1 MLHFQCGCVRLGVLF
16 KAMMNCWND
25 RKNLRSLLLTFTAS
39 VLLLSFSSSCVIT
52 QSSESQPA
60 TTSAPAATVPVVR
73 PEVDIASWYGE
84 HNQDPETHAML
95 VETLAPGRLI
105 TSHNADKL
113 FNPASIIKLATSLVA
128 LRRLGPDYRFEV
140 KVYAD
145 GTLDDRGVFKGQL
158 YVIGGAP
165 TFGDAAAN
173 MMAKELRD
181 MGVKRVDGTLNVS
194 QDFCFNFSN
203 SPEESAE
210 RLIKAL
216 KLEGAQ
222 PEVAISDAP
231 VGEVLLTFY
240 SHPLREIL
248 LYMNAHSSN
257 FVADRVGNLVG
268 GPAGVQQFLIDEL
281 KLAPAEVQ
289 LATVSGREQNR
300 MNARG
305 IMTVLRALVDET
317 KRHGLKPS
325 DILPVADEDNGTLR
339 RRFTG
344 TSLEGAVLGKTGTLT
359 PEVDGG
365 MVSLAGIVYTEDAG
379 ELAFVMLDQ
388 GDRLA
393 ENRDAEDK
401 LLEDVVGRRAR
412 PRPVPIE
419 TPRDLLSASSMRI
432 ERRGALQKGRK
443 AA

>member
-1 MLHFQCGCVRLGVLF
+1 MSNQGVCP
-16 KAMMNCWND
+16 K
-25 RKNLRSLLLTFTAS
+25 KLRSLFLAFTAS
-39 VLLLSFSSSCVIT
+39 LALLSLCSTSCVVT
-52 QSSESQPA
+52 RSTETNPQPA
-60 TTSAPAATVPVVR
+60 ASAPATATAPAIK
-73 PEVDIASWYGE
+73 PEVDVASWYTE
-84 HNQDPETHAML
+84 RNEDPEAHSVL
-95 VETLAPGRLI
+95 IESLAPGRVI

-113 FNPASIIKLATSLVA
+113 FNPASIIKLTTSLAA
-128 LRRLGPDYRFEV
+128 LRKLGADYRFEV
-140 KVYAD
+140 KLYAS
-145 GTLDDRGVFKGQL
+145 GTLDDKGVFHGQL
-158 YVIGGAP
+158 YVTGGAP

-181 MGVKRVDGTLNVS
+181 MGLKRLDGTLNVS
-194 QDFCFNFSN
+194 EDFCFNFSDK
-203 SPEESAE
+203 PEESGE
-210 RLIKAL
+210 RLVKAL

-222 PEVAISDAP
+222 PKVAVSNEPA
-231 VGEVLLTFY
+231 GEQLLVFY

-257 FVADRVGNLVG
+257 FTADRIGKLVG
-268 GPAGVQQFLIDEL
+268 GAPGVQQFLVDEL
-281 KLAPAEVQ
+281 KLPASEVS
-289 LATVSGREQNR
+289 LSTVSGREQNR

-317 KRHGLKPS
+317 KRQGMKPS

-339 RRFTG
+339 RRFSG

-388 GDRLA
+388 GDQLA
-393 ENRDAEDK
+393 EHREVEDK
-401 LLEDVVGRRAR
+401 LLEDMVKTRAR

-419 TPRDLLSASSMRI
+419 TPRDLLSASSMRV
-432 ERRGALQKGRK
+432 ERLGAFESSKRK

>member
-1 MLHFQCGCVRLGVLF
+1 
-16 KAMMNCWND
+16 MNNPGACS
-25 RKNLRSLLLTFTAS
+25 KKLRSLWLAFTACI
-39 VLLLSFSSSCVIT
+39 VLLSFSSSCVLT
-52 QSSESQPA
+52 HSSDTSQQPPTTGARA
-60 TTSAPAATVPVVR
+60 TTLSVVK
-73 PEVDIASWYGE
+73 PEVDIASWYSE
-84 HNQDPETHAML
+84 HNQDPETHAVL
-95 VETLAPGRLI
+95 LETLAPGRVI

-113 FNPASIIKLATSLVA
+113 FNPASIIKLNTSLAA

-140 KVYAD
+140 KVYSD
-145 GTLDDRGVFKGQL
+145 GALDEKGVFRGQL
-158 YVIGGAP
+158 YVMGGAP

-173 MMAKELRD
+173 MVAKELRE
-181 MGVKRVDGTLNVS
+181 MGLKRIEGTINVS

-203 SPEESAE
+203 SPEESGE
-210 RLIKAL
+210 RLAKAL

-222 PEVAISDAP
+222 PKIAVSDQPA
-231 VGEVLLTFY
+231 GEMILVFY
-240 SHPLREIL
+240 SHPLREVL

-257 FVADRVGNLVG
+257 FTADRVGNLIG
-268 GPAGVQQFLIDEL
+268 GASGLQQFLIDEL
-281 KLAPAEVQ
+281 KLPPTEVQ

-300 MNARG
+300 MSARG
-305 IMTVLRALVDET
+305 IMAVLRALVQET
-317 KRHGLKPS
+317 ERHGMKPS

-344 TSLEGAVLGKTGTLT
+344 TFLEGAVLGKTGTLT

-365 MVSLAGIVYTEDAG
+365 MVSLAGIVYTENAG

-401 LLEDVVGRRAR
+401 LLEDVVKRSAV

-419 TPRDLLSASSMRI
+419 TPRDLLSAASMRI
-432 ERRGALQKGRK
+432 ERRGTLRAGRK

>member
-1 MLHFQCGCVRLGVLF
+1 MING
-16 KAMMNCWND
+16 WDD
-25 RKNLRSLLLTFTAS
+25 RKNLRSLLLTAAC

-52 QSSESQPA
+52 QSSESQPT
-60 TTSAPAATVPVVR
+60 TTSAPAAAVPVVR

-95 VETLAPGRLI
+95 VETLAPGRVI
-105 TSHNADKL
+105 ASHNADKL

-128 LRRLGPDYRFEV
+128 LRKLGPDYRFEV

-145 GTLDDRGVFKGQL
+145 GTLDDKGVFHGQL
-158 YVIGGAP
+158 YVVGGAP

-173 MMAKELRD
+173 MIAKELRD

-222 PEVAISDAP
+222 PKAAISGAP
-231 VGEVLLTFY
+231 TGEVLLTFY

-257 FVADRVGNLVG
+257 FVADRVGNLIG
-268 GPAGVQQFLIDEL
+268 GPTGAQQFLIDEL
-281 KLAPAEVQ
+281 KLPVAEVQ

-317 KRHGLKPS
+317 KWHGLKPS

-339 RRFTG
+339 RRFTD

-401 LLEDVVGRRAR
+401 LLEDV
-412 PRPVPIE
+412 
-419 TPRDLLSASSMRI
+419 
-432 ERRGALQKGRK
+432 
-443 AA
+443 

>member
-1 MLHFQCGCVRLGVLF
+1 MINRW
-16 KAMMNCWND
+16 AD
-25 RKNLRSLLLTFTAS
+25 RKNLRSRLLAFIAS
-39 VLLLSFSSSCVIT
+39 VLLLSVSSSCVIT

-60 TTSAPAATVPVVR
+60 TPPPPSAPATAIPVVK

-84 HNQDPETHAML
+84 HDQDPETHAML
-95 VETLAPGRLI
+95 VETLAPGRVI

-113 FNPASIIKLATSLVA
+113 FNPASIIKLVTSLAA

-145 GTLDDRGVFKGQL
+145 GTLDDRGVFHGQL
-158 YVIGGAP
+158 YVMGGAP

-173 MMAKELRD
+173 MIAKELRD
-181 MGVKRVDGTLNVS
+181 MGVKRLDGTLNVS

-222 PEVAISDAP
+222 PAAATSNAP
-231 VGEVLLTFY
+231 AGEIVLTFY
-240 SHPLREIL
+240 SHPLREVL

-257 FVADRVGNLVG
+257 FTAERVGNLIG
-268 GPAGVQQFLIDEL
+268 GPAAVQQFLIDEL
-281 KLAPAEVQ
+281 KLSPAEVQ
-289 LATVSGREQNR
+289 LSTVSGREQNR

-317 KRHGLKPS
+317 RRHGMKPS

-344 TSLEGAVLGKTGTLT
+344 SSLEGAVLGKTGTLT

-401 LLEDVVGRRAR
+401 LLEDVVRMRAQ

-419 TPRDLLSASSMRI
+419 TPRDLLSASSMRV

>member
-1 MLHFQCGCVRLGVLF
+1 MAFI
-16 KAMMNCWND
+16 
-25 RKNLRSLLLTFTAS
+25 AS
-39 VLLLSFSSSCVIT
+39 VILLSFSSSCVIR
-52 QSSESQPA
+52 QSSESSQPQTTGAPA
-60 TTSAPAATVPVVR
+60 TAVAVVK

-84 HNQDPETHAML
+84 HNQDPETHAVL
-95 VETLAPGRLI
+95 VETLAPGRVI

-113 FNPASIIKLATSLVA
+113 FNPASIIKLATSLAA
-128 LRRLGPDYRFEV
+128 LRKLGPDYRFEV
-140 KVYAD
+140 KLYAD
-145 GTLDDRGVFKGQL
+145 GTLDERGVFHGQL
-158 YVIGGAP
+158 YIIGGAP

-173 MMAKELRD
+173 MIAKELRD
-181 MGVKRVDGTLNVS
+181 MGLKRVEGTVNVS

-210 RLIKAL
+210 RLVKAL

-222 PEVAISDAP
+222 PKAAIANEP
-231 VGEVLLTFY
+231 VGQMLLSFY
-240 SHPLREIL
+240 SHTLREVL

-257 FVADRVGNLVG
+257 FTADRIGNLIG
-268 GPAGVQQFLIDEL
+268 GASGVQQFLIDEL
-281 KLAPAEVQ
+281 KLPPAEVQ

-305 IMTVLRALVDET
+305 IMMILRALVDET

-401 LLEDVVGRRAR
+401 LLEDVIRMRAV

>member
-1 MLHFQCGCVRLGVLF
+1 MSVRGVLF
-16 KAMMNCWND
+16 EAMKT
-25 RKNLRSLLLTFTAS
+25 RGAHLKNLRSLSQAFIAC
-39 VLLLSFSSSCVIT
+39 VFLLSLSSSCVVRQT
-52 QSSESQPA
+52 SEQSQQPA
-60 TTSAPAATVPVVR
+60 SSAPATAITVVK

-84 HNQDPETHAML
+84 HDQNPEAHAL
-95 VETLAPGRLI
+95 LIETLAPGRVI

-113 FNPASIIKLATSLVA
+113 FNPASIIKLTTSLAA
-128 LRRLGPDYRFEV
+128 LRKLGPDYRFEI

-145 GTLDDRGVFKGQL
+145 GTLDDKGVFHGKL
-158 YVIGGAP
+158 YVMGGAP

-173 MMAKELRD
+173 MIAKELRD
-181 MGVKRVDGTLNVS
+181 MGIKRVDGTVNVS
-194 QDFCFNFSN
+194 SDFCFNFSN

-210 RLIKAL
+210 RMVKAM
-216 KLEGAQ
+216 KLDNPQ
-222 PEVAISDAP
+222 PETAVADAP
-231 VGEVLLTFY
+231 TGEMLLVFY
-240 SHPLREIL
+240 SHPLREVL

-257 FVADRVGNLVG
+257 FTAERVGSLVG
-268 GPAGVQQFLIDEL
+268 GASGVRQFLVDEL
-281 KLAPAEVQ
+281 KLPPEEVQ

-300 MNARG
+300 MTARG

-317 KRHGLKPS
+317 KRQGMQPV

-339 RRFTG
+339 RRFTD

-365 MVSLAGIVYTEDAG
+365 MVSLAGIVYTKDAG

-401 LLEDVVGRRAR
+401 LLEEVVKMRAE

-419 TPRDLLSASSMRI
+419 PKRDLLSASSMRI
-432 ERRGALQKGRK
+432 ERRGTITRARK

>member
-1 MLHFQCGCVRLGVLF
+1 MLTL
-16 KAMMNCWND
+16 
-25 RKNLRSLLLTFTAS
+25 TAS
-39 VLLLSFSSSCVIT
+39 LILLSLFSSACVVE
-52 QSSESQPA
+52 SSESAQPSS
-60 TTSAPAATVPVVR
+60 SAPAAATP
-73 PEVDIASWYGE
+73 PLIKQEVDVASWYGE
-84 HNQDPETHAML
+84 HNEDPSTHGVL
-95 VETLAPGRLI
+95 IESLAPGRVI

-113 FNPASIIKLATSLVA
+113 FNPASIIKLTTSLVA
-128 LRRLGPDYRFEV
+128 LRKLGADYRFEV

-145 GTLDDRGVFKGQL
+145 GSLDEKGIFHGQL

-173 MMAKELRD
+173 MVAKELRD
-181 MGVKRVDGTLNVS
+181 VGIKRVDGTVNVS
-194 QDFCFNFSN
+194 EDFCFNFSE

-210 RLIKAL
+210 RLVKAL

-222 PEVAISDAP
+222 PKTAVANEPA
-231 VGEVLLTFY
+231 GNELLVFY
-240 SHPLREIL
+240 SHPLREVL

-257 FVADRVGNLVG
+257 FTAERVGKLVG
-268 GPAGVQQFLIDEL
+268 GAAGVQQFLIDDL
-281 KLAPAEVQ
+281 KIPSTEVS

-317 KRHGLKPS
+317 KRQGMQPS

-339 RRFTG
+339 KRFSG

-359 PEVDGG
+359 PDVDGG

-388 GDRLA
+388 GDRLV
-393 ENRDAEDK
+393 ENRDVEDK
-401 LLEDVVGRRAR
+401 LLEEVVKMRAR

-419 TPRDLLSASSMRI
+419 TKRDLLSASSMRI
-432 ERRGALQKGRK
+432 ERRGALQSGRRK

>member
-1 MLHFQCGCVRLGVLF
+1 MINSW
-16 KAMMNCWND
+16 AD
-25 RKNLRSLLLTFTAS
+25 RKNLRTRLAGFIACL
-39 VLLLSFSSSCVIT
+39 LLLSLSSSACVVT
-52 QSSESQPA
+52 QSSESQPQA
-60 TTSAPAATVPVVR
+60 TAPATATVPVVK
-73 PEVDIASWYGE
+73 PEVDVASWYGE
-84 HNQDPETHAML
+84 HNQDPSTHAVL
-95 VETLAPGRLI
+95 VETLQPGRVI
-105 TSHNADKL
+105 SSHNADKL
-113 FNPASIIKLATSLVA
+113 FNPASIIKLVTSLVA
-128 LRRLGPDYRFEV
+128 LKKLGPDYRFEV
-140 KVYAD
+140 KVYSD
-145 GTLDDRGVFKGQL
+145 GTLDDKGVFHGQL
-158 YVIGGAP
+158 YVMGGAP

-173 MMAKELRD
+173 MIAKELRD
-181 MGVKRVDGTLNVS
+181 MGVKRLDGTLNVS
-194 QDFCFNFSN
+194 HDFCFNFSN

-222 PEVAISDAP
+222 PKAAVSDAP
-231 VGEVLLTFY
+231 AGQVILTFY
-240 SHPLREIL
+240 SHPLRQVL

-257 FVADRVGNLVG
+257 FTAERVGNLIG
-268 GPAGVQQFLIDEL
+268 GAGALQQFLVEEL
-281 KLAPAEVQ
+281 KLPASEVQ

-305 IMTVLRALVDET
+305 ILAVLRSLVDET

-339 RRFTG
+339 RRFTD
-344 TSLEGAVLGKTGTLT
+344 TSLEGSVLGKTGTLT
-359 PEVDGG
+359 PDVDGG

-388 GDRLA
+388 GDRLV

-401 LLEDVVGRRAR
+401 LLEEVITPRAK

-419 TPRDLLSASSMRI
+419 TPRDLLSASSMRV
-432 ERRGALQKGRK
+432 ERLAQLQRGRK